1 MLLRLL
7 LVGQGGLGQ
16 GRGGRGGLAALL
28 TRLFKEE
35 EEAVLLKV
43 LLVEQ
48 VGEEVVGKREVGK
61 REGATCDGLR
71 GAVQCSS
78 ALSHK
83 YWFYEL
89 APYPTKIAF
98 LKLLKT
104 FGKVESTWFTGI
116 KRIVPLAWRS
126 LQNNQIWVYL
136 LISTINIIRKSRND
150 F

>member
-16 GRGGRGGLAALL
+16 GQGGQGGLAALL

-61 REGATCDGLR
+61 REGATWYG
-71 GAVQCSS
+71 S
-78 ALSHK
+78 
-83 YWFYEL
+83 
-89 APYPTKIAF
+89 
-98 LKLLKT
+98 
-104 FGKVESTWFTGI
+104 
-116 KRIVPLAWRS
+116 
-126 LQNNQIWVYL
+126 
-136 LISTINIIRKSRND
+136 
-150 F
+150 

>member
-16 GRGGRGGLAALL
+16 EHGGQGELAALL

-61 REGATCDGLR
+61 REGATFDG
-71 GAVQCSS
+71 S
-78 ALSHK
+78 
-83 YWFYEL
+83 
-89 APYPTKIAF
+89 
-98 LKLLKT
+98 
-104 FGKVESTWFTGI
+104 
-116 KRIVPLAWRS
+116 
-126 LQNNQIWVYL
+126 
-136 LISTINIIRKSRND
+136 
-150 F
+150 

>member
-61 REGATCDGLR
+61 REGATFDG
-71 GAVQCSS
+71 S
-78 ALSHK
+78 
-83 YWFYEL
+83 
-89 APYPTKIAF
+89 
-98 LKLLKT
+98 
-104 FGKVESTWFTGI
+104 
-116 KRIVPLAWRS
+116 
-126 LQNNQIWVYL
+126 
-136 LISTINIIRKSRND
+136 
-150 F
+150 

>member
-7 LVGQGGLGQ
+7 LVGQGQGGQ
-16 GRGGRGGLAALL
+16 GGLAALL

-71 GAVQCSS
+71 GAVHQHS
-78 ALSHK
+78 AIDIGIMNWRLTPLRSH
-83 YWFYEL
+83 F
-89 APYPTKIAF
+89 
-98 LKLLKT
+98 
-104 FGKVESTWFTGI
+104 
-116 KRIVPLAWRS
+116 
-126 LQNNQIWVYL
+126 
-136 LISTINIIRKSRND
+136 
-150 F
+150 

>member
-16 GRGGRGGLAALL
+16 GQGGQGGLAALL

-98 LKLLKT
+98 LKLLKNFWKSGIHLVHRDQADCA
-104 FGKVESTWFTGI
+104 FGVEKPTKQPNLGLSSY
-116 KRIVPLAWRS
+116 L
-126 LQNNQIWVYL
+126 NNQHYQ
-136 LISTINIIRKSRND
+136 KE
-150 F
+150 